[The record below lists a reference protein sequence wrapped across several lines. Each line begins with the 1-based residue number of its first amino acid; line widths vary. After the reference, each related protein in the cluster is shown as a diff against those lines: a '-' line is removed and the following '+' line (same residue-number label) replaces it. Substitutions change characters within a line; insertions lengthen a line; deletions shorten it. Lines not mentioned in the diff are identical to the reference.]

1 MKYSSNIKIEDN
13 SGRVKSEANKKVKM
27 ILTAIGEKAKAIWIQ
42 IITQKGIVDTGRF
55 RGSVANEV
63 KEKAVII
70 GSDVEYAPFL
80 ELGTSRMRARP
91 SLKPAILNHK
101 ETYKKLADQIW
112 KS

>member
-27 ILTAIGEKAKAIWIQ
+27 ILTAIGEKAKAIWTQ

-55 RGSVANEV
+55 RGSVDSEV
-63 KEKAVII
+63 KKESVTI
-70 GSDVEYAPFL
+70 GSRLTYSVFL

-91 SLKPAILNHK
+91 SLKPAILDHK
-101 ETYKKLADQIW
+101 ETYKKLAEQIW